1 MKPDTEK
8 RRDGLALSIVYE
20 LNRRQLIR
28 WEPDAPLEVRNAQ
41 VRKAQAIVK
50 AVLERRDI

>member
-28 WEPDAPLEVRNAQ
+28 WEPNAPLEVRNAQ